1 MTQFVNARVHLKE
14 NATLGFG
21 VLHMDPETAESNKK
35 TSCSLWELRYHE
47 DKQW

>member
-21 VLHMDPETAESNKK
+21 VLHMDPETAESNKENIMF
-35 TSCSLWELRYHE
+35 SMRIAISWG
-47 DKQW
+47 